1 MARMLR
7 RAGKVLAWV
16 AVGFA
21 VIQLVPYGRVH
32 DNPPVT
38 AEPGWDSP
46 RTRELAVRA
55 CFDCHSNETQWP
67 RYASVAPLSW
77 VVQHDVAMGREVINF
92 STWDRRF
99 AVAPSSSTSILTGNM
114 PPTWYRMAHPE
125 ADLSAAESSELARG
139 LDATLRDDPTR
150 I

>member
-1 MARMLR
+1 MASIVKRVV
-7 RAGKVLAWV
+7 KVLAWV
-16 AVGFA
+16 AAGFV

-38 AEPGWDSP
+38 VEPRWDSP

-55 CFDCHSNETQWP
+55 CFDCHSNETRWP

-92 STWDRRF
+92 SSWNRAF

-125 ADLSAAESSELARG
+125 ADLSVEESRELANG
-139 LDATLRDDPTR
+139 LDATLRGDSGT
-150 I
+150 